1 MAVVVDGSSGAITG
15 VTTVDSA
22 PDLVSIQTFNSAG
35 SYTWTKP
42 ANINRVRV
50 FVTGAGAGGGGSNDD
65 DAGGGG
71 GAGGTAIKIIDVSSV
86 STVSVTVG
94 AGSRGANNNEFP
106 SLAGGSSSFGAYCT
120 GNGGNMSP
128 NWGRGGSGGSAT
140 GGDINIYG
148 GDAYTGQIDGANAS
162 EAGGTGGASY
172 WGSGGAGG
180 SYWSARVA
188 ASVYGSGGGGGQG
201 DSNQSGS
208 AGMSGI
214 VIVEEYR

>member
-94 AGSRGANNNEFP
+94 AGSRGANNNEVP
-106 SLAGGSSSFGAYCT
+106 SLSGGSSSFGAYCT
-120 GNGGNMSP
+120 GNGGSMSP

-148 GDAYTGQIDGANAS
+148 GDAYTGQIDGANSS

-172 WGSGGAGG
+172 WGGGGTGG
-180 SYWSARVA
+180 SAWGARQ
-188 ASVYGSGGGGGQG
+188 SGRCPGTGGGGGHA
-201 DSNQSGS
+201 STNSSGGTG
-208 AGMSGI
+208 ATGI
-214 VIVEEYR
+214 VVVEEYR